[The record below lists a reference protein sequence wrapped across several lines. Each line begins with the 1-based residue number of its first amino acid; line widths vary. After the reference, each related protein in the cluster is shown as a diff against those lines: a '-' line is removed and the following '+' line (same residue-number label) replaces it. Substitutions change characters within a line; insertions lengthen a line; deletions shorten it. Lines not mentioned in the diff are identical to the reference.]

1 MIETGSHT
9 VLVFVKLQFLQQ
21 WSRFNGAEGITYT
34 VASKAGELL
43 VVTEDE
49 NAAKTTYWFIL
60 NEGHEVW
67 VIDDVAHIPALCVKS
82 EKGDE
87 AKCRG

>member
-9 VLVFVKLQFLQQ
+9 VLVFVKLQFLEQ

-43 VVTEDE
+43 VVTEDQ
-49 NAAKTTYWFIL
+49 NSAKTTYEFIL
-60 NEGHEVW
+60 QEGHEVW
-67 VIDDVAHIPALCVKS
+67 VIDDVAHIPALCAKS
-82 EKGDE
+82 AKGDE
-87 AKCRG
+87 TKCRG

>member
-1 MIETGSHT
+1 
-9 VLVFVKLQFLQQ
+9 VKLQFLEQ
-21 WSRFNGAEGITYT
+21 WSRLSGAEGITYT
-34 VASKAGELL
+34 VSGKTGELL

-60 NEGHEVW
+60 HEGHEVW
-67 VIDDVAHIPALCVKS
+67 VIDGVVHIPALCVKS
-82 EKGDE
+82 AKGGQ